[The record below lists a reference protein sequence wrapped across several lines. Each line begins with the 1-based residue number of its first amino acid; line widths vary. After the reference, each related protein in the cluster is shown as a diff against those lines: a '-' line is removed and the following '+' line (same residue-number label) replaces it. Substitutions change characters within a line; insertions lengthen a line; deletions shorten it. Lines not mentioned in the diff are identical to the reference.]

1 MDSCCGKYELPYA
14 IQNNAKIIALVLDN
28 CEIPEILKTHHWYRI
43 PNTPTE
49 ADILLIVDLIEADLK
64 RVIKGPISYQAEAW
78 NTLTKIQEKLNYEKC
93 YHSEEAVMIG
103 NTGAGD
109 DYCEIY
115 EFPCCGKRI
124 IVGDGPVS
132 RYRCDGCCKP

>member
-1 MDSCCGKYELPYA
+1 MRDIADSLNLYGNTAVNEDKVICSYTGGFFVALITEGYMDSYCGKYELPYA
-14 IQNNAKIIALVLDN
+14 IQNNSKIIALVLDN

-78 NTLTKIQEKLNYEKC
+78 NTLTKIQ
-93 YHSEEAVMIG
+93 
-103 NTGAGD
+103 
-109 DYCEIY
+109 
-115 EFPCCGKRI
+115 
-124 IVGDGPVS
+124 
-132 RYRCDGCCKP
+132 